1 MDREAEQAASGS
13 VRLVRERTFL
23 LNELPP
29 GLQRHHWHWQLK
41 DNYIAG
47 TRLRLRK
54 SRVPA
59 TDERRRWLQQKYPTG
74 ARGTFAFSE
83 MELSAQEYEI
93 LKVFEGDE
101 IRKNR
106 YPFDYEG
113 RRYEIDF
120 FLGPLLGLILAK
132 TRFATEAEMTA
143 LPVPPFAALEVTGDP
158 LFVGKQLVHLSFED
172 LRREFAKRRKQTEAR
187 T

>member
-1 MDREAEQAASGS
+1 MPES
-13 VRLVRERTFL
+13 VRLVCERIFL

-74 ARGTFAFSE
+74 SHGTFAFAE
-83 MELSAQEYEI
+83 LELSAQEYEI
-93 LKVFEGDE
+93 FKTFEGDE

-106 YPFDYEG
+106 YPFEYEG
-113 RRYEIDF
+113 RHYEIDF
-120 FLGPLLGLILAK
+120 FLGRLLGLILAK
-132 TRFATEAEMTA
+132 ARFATEAEMERF
-143 LPVPPFAALEVTGDP
+143 PVPPFAALEVTGDP
-158 LFVGKQLVHLSFED
+158 LFAGGRLVYLSFED
-172 LRREFAKRRKQTEAR
+172 LRREFASRR
-187 T
+187 